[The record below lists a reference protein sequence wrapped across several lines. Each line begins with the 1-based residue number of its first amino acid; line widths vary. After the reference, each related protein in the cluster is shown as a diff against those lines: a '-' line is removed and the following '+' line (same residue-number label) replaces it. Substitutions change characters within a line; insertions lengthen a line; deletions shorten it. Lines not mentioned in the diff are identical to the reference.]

1 MAVADDDS
9 AHGGPGAG
17 GATRNLAAARD
28 LASELAVQAGQLQLD
43 RRSSVVVGARKAHAN
58 DFVSDVD
65 LDSERLIVDGLSRVW
80 PHDGILA
87 EEENSAPGSTGW
99 RWVIDP
105 LDGTRNYLTG
115 AGPWSVCIALQE
127 GQTTRVAVVHDPAAG
142 ETFTAVSGEG
152 ALLGDSRLGTSG
164 ATKMDEAILGL
175 SFNPSPETKK
185 RVAALVASVLPG
197 VGDLRRVPAALAL
210 TYVAAGRFDAAM
222 LIDTKL
228 WDVAAGLLIAAEA
241 GAAVHDESFRGA
253 AVIVA
258 AAPGLWPDVWRLV
271 PEVR

>member
-1 MAVADDDS
+1 VNDDRF
-9 AHGGPGAG
+9 GGPA
-17 GATRNLAAARD
+17 RNLSAALD
-28 LASELAVQAGQLQLD
+28 LASDLAVQAGRLQLD
-43 RRSSVVVGARKAHAN
+43 RRSSVVVGGTKAHAN

-65 LDSERLIVDGLSRVW
+65 VDSERLIVAGLSDAW

-87 EEENSAPGSTGW
+87 EEESNTPGSTGW

-127 GQTTRVAVVHDPAAG
+127 ERTTRVAVVHDPAAG
-142 ETFTAVSGEG
+142 ETFTAAAGGG

-164 ATKMDEAILGL
+164 ATSVGEAILGL
-175 SFNPSPETKK
+175 SFNPSPEIRQ
-185 RVAALVASVLPG
+185 RVGSLVAGMLPG

-210 TYVAAGRFDAAM
+210 SYVAAGRFDAA
-222 LIDTKL
+222 LLLDTKL
-228 WDVAAGLLIAAEA
+228 WDVAAGLLVAAEA
-241 GAAVHDESFRGA
+241 GATLHEETFGGA

-258 AAPGLWPDVWRLV
+258 TAPGLWPELWRLV
-271 PEVR
+271 PAFA

>member
-1 MAVADDDS
+1 VTGADS
-9 AHGGPGAG
+9 A
-17 GATRNLAAARD
+17 TRDLPAARD
-28 LASELAVQAGQLQLD
+28 LASELAAQAGQLQLD
-43 RRSSVVVGARKAHAN
+43 RRSTVVVAPTKAHAN

-65 LDSERLIVDGLSRVW
+65 LDSERLIVAGLSDAW

-87 EEENSAPGSTGW
+87 EEESSAPGSTGW

-105 LDGTRNYLTG
+105 LDGTRNYLSG

-127 GQTTRVAVVHDPAAG
+127 EQTTRVAVVHDPAAG
-142 ETFTAVSGEG
+142 ETFSAVAGEG
-152 ALLGDSRLGTSG
+152 ALLGETPLGASAAMRL
-164 ATKMDEAILGL
+164 DEAILGL
-175 SFNPSPETKK
+175 SFNPSPETKQ
-185 RVAALVASVLPG
+185 RVGSLVAAVLPG

-210 TYVAAGRFDAAM
+210 SYVAAGRFDAAV

-241 GAAVHDESFRGA
+241 GVALHEETLGGA

-258 AAPGLWPDVWRLV
+258 TPPSLWPGLRRLV
-271 PEVR
+271 AEVP